1 VAGVLFVTGC
11 VASGEGG
18 ALEGRPSAARVT
30 IEEAAPA
37 PLRRLTREEYDHALR
52 DALGERTAHAERFPH
67 DEAVAGFENNTIAPI
82 TDLAVQRYAD
92 VAEEVAAKFGARAAE
107 LAPCPRTEGSE
118 ACLAAFLDSV
128 GRRLYRRPIAA
139 EERAELGAV
148 YAKKASAAGHAEAI
162 RLVLEI
168 MLQSPAFLY
177 RLEPSS
183 AAGAAVRALDG
194 FEVATRLAFF
204 LWTAPPDDALL
215 DDAASGR
222 LGTADGVEQA
232 AKRML
237 ADPRAVEGLV
247 SFHRQ
252 WLGLRELET
261 ESKGSTSPTLTR
273 AMLEETAR
281 FVAYAASQPGDDLR
295 TLLTSRTSFVD
306 AELAQLYGVALPAG
320 GSGGG
325 SGGASSGGTFV
336 RVELPAAQR
345 AGVLTH
351 ASVLAAHASASQTAP
366 ILRGKFLRE
375 RLLCQEI
382 PPPPSGTVIT
392 PPAVDPKVPTKQRFE
407 QHRTNRSC
415 SGCHQLMDPVG
426 FGFEH
431 YDALGAWRDRDGDFA
446 VDATSELT
454 GTADVDGPFDGAIEL
469 AARLAESAEVRRC
482 YARQWFRFA
491 AGRGEVESDAPS
503 LDAITTS
510 FERSGFDVDGLR
522 LAIVRTHAFR
532 FVGAASSGEG
542 AP

>member
-1 VAGVLFVTGC
+1 MLTGLWLAAGC
-11 VASGEGG
+11 VGSGDG
-18 ALEGRPSAARVT
+18 APADARPSPTMEA
-30 IEEAAPA
+30 IEVAAPA

-52 DALGERTAHAERFPH
+52 DALGEGKSYAERFPH
-67 DEAVAGFENNTIAPI
+67 DEAVAGFENNTIAPV

-92 VAEEVAAKFGARAAE
+92 VAEEVAGRAKGRVEE
-107 LAPCPRTEGSE
+107 LAPCEAAAGS
-118 ACLAAFLDSV
+118 ADCLARFFDSV
-128 GRRLYRRPIAA
+128 GRRLYRRPLSPV
-139 EERAELGAV
+139 EREELGAV
-148 YAKKASAAGHAEAI
+148 YAQKTSGGPAPEGSSSHAEGI
-162 RLVLEI
+162 RLVLEV

-177 RLEPSS
+177 RVEPMSS
-183 AAGAAVRALDG
+183 KRDAVRALDG
-194 FEVATRLAFF
+194 FEVAARLAFF

-215 DDAASGR
+215 DDAEAGR
-222 LGTADGVEQA
+222 LGTADGVERA

-237 ADPRAVEGLV
+237 GDARAADGLV

-261 ESKGSTSPTLTR
+261 ESKGGTSPTLGP

-281 FVAYAASQPGDDLR
+281 FVVHATAQPGDDLR
-295 TLLTSRTSFVD
+295 TLLTSRISFVD
-306 AELAQLYGVALPAG
+306 EELAKLYGLPSPRPLPTDGFAK
-320 GSGGG
+320 
-325 SGGASSGGTFV
+325 
-336 RVELPAAQR
+336 VELPASQR

-382 PPPPSGTVIT
+382 PPPPPGTVIT
-392 PPAVDPKVPTKQRFE
+392 PPAVDPKVPTKKRFE

-415 SGCHQLMDPVG
+415 AGCHQLMDPVG

-431 YDALGAWRDRDGDFA
+431 YDALGAWRERDGDFA

-469 AARLAESAEVRRC
+469 AGRLAGSAEVRRC

-503 LDAITTS
+503 LDEVYTA
-510 FERSGFDVDGLR
+510 FERSGFDVDELR
-522 LAIVRTHAFR
+522 LAIAKAPAFR
-532 FVGAASSGEG
+532 FVGAAGEG